1 MIDHTIPRRVSDI
14 VHPLL
19 GRIHPVL
26 STIEPFNAARYL
38 ACPGRLAIVRGLA
51 MRRYLRSMGVRADAR
66 RWNPGELLSELPPKI
81 RRAAL
86 ERAADAVL
94 CRLLDA
100 DYDSLGIT
108 DDEPARAVL
117 AALRYVEKSGFRDRY
132 GRHGSRSDNR
142 KAEKYSGSMSGRGD
156 NPAAIAAAIESAPV
170 RYQSGIR
177 VEIDRNHAR
186 AAIVGAGQEV
196 QIADDDSCAVIH
208 CPGGRAYLETRRMDS
223 TREVGYWID
232 TGEQTTVDP
241 ETGETVRYR
250 FRRIGKPGGWK
261 MVAKKS
267 HKPTDYDP
275 GVARIVGDDYGRGV
289 EYAG

>member
-19 GRIHPVL
+19 GRIHPAI
-26 STIEPFNAARYL
+26 STIEPFSPARYL
-38 ACPGRLAIVRGLA
+38 TCPGRLAIVRGLA
-51 MRRYLRSMGVRADAR
+51 MRRYLRSMGVRTDAR
-66 RWNPGELLSELPPKI
+66 RWSPGELLSELPPKI
-81 RRAAL
+81 RRSAMD
-86 ERAADAVL
+86 RAADTVV

-100 DYDSLGIT
+100 DYSALGIT

-132 GRHGSRSDNR
+132 GRNGSRSDHR
-142 KAEKYSGSMSGRGD
+142 KVEKYSGSMANRGD
-156 NPAAIAAAIESAPV
+156 NPATIAAAIESAPV
-170 RYQSGIR
+170 RYRSGIR
-177 VEIDRNHAR
+177 VEIDRAHAH

-196 QIADDDSCAVIH
+196 QVADDDSCAVVH
-208 CPGGRAYLETRRMDS
+208 CPGGRAYLEIRRLES
-223 TREVGYWID
+223 TREVGVWID
-232 TGEQTTVDP
+232 TGEPTTIDP

-250 FRRIGKPGGWK
+250 FRRIGKPGGWR
-261 MVAKKS
+261 MVTKKS
-267 HKPTDYDP
+267 HHPTEYDP

>member
-1 MIDHTIPRRVSDI
+1 MIDPTIPRRVSDI

-19 GRIHPVL
+19 GRIHPAI
-26 STIEPFNAARYL
+26 STIEPFHPARYL
-38 ACPGRLAIVRGLA
+38 TCPGRLAIVRGLA

-81 RRAAL
+81 RRSAM
-86 ERAADAVL
+86 ERAADTVL

-100 DYDSLGIT
+100 DYSVLGIT

-117 AALRYVEKSGFRDRY
+117 AALRYVEKAGFRDRY
-132 GRHGSRSDNR
+132 GRNGSRSDHR
-142 KAEKYSGSMSGRGD
+142 KVEQYSGSMSGRGD
-156 NPAAIAAAIESAPV
+156 NPASIVAAIESAPV
-170 RYQSGIR
+170 RYRSGVR
-177 VEIDRNHAR
+177 VEIDRAHAH

-196 QIADDDSCAVIH
+196 QIADETVE
-208 CPGGRAYLETRRMDS
+208 CPGGSAYLEIRRIEP

-232 TGEQTTVDP
+232 TGEPTTIDP

-261 MVAKKS
+261 MVTKKS
-267 HKPTDYDP
+267 HRPTEYDP
-275 GVARIVGDDYGRGV
+275 GVARIVGDDYGQGV

>member
-19 GRIHPVL
+19 GRIHPAI
-26 STIEPFNAARYL
+26 STIEPFNPARYL
-38 ACPGRLAIVRGLA
+38 SCPGRLAIVRGLA
-51 MRRYLRSMGVRADAR
+51 MRRYLRSMGVRSEAR

-100 DYDSLGIT
+100 DYSALGIT

-117 AALRYVEKSGFRDRY
+117 AALRYCEKAGFRDRY
-132 GRHGSRSDNR
+132 GKNGSRSDHR
-142 KAEKYSGSMSGRGD
+142 KVEKYSGSMAGRGD
-156 NPAAIAAAIESAPV
+156 NPAAIVSAIETAPV
-170 RYQSGIR
+170 RYRSGIR
-177 VEIDRNHAR
+177 VDIDRGHAR
-186 AAIVGAGQEV
+186 EAIVGAGEEC
-196 QIADDDSCAVIH
+196 QIVDDTSCAVVP
-208 CPGGRAYLETRRMDS
+208 CPGGRAYLETRRMEP
-223 TREVGYWID
+223 TREVGHWID
-232 TGEQTTVDP
+232 TGEPTVVDQ

-250 FRRIGKPGGWK
+250 FKRIGKPGGWR
-261 MVAKKS
+261 MVAKKA
-267 HKPTDYDP
+267 HKPTEYDP